1 MLYAVIRNDKKDHSQ
16 LRIDTR
22 PTHLE
27 YLKNLGNK
35 LKFAGPFLNEDGK
48 PNGTMMVVE
57 AQSKEEVERAAANDP
72 YAKAGLFADI
82 EIRPWN
88 WVVNNPDAV

>member
-27 YLKNLGNK
+27 YLKSLGNK

-57 AQSKEEVERAAANDP
+57 AQSKKEVERAAANDP